1 MFGGSVKEA
10 RQGGEDGGDLRRGP
24 YHPRTERHQ
33 RRGRGLLRL
42 RDASA
47 MAIGG
52 MIGGGIFSVLGV
64 TVQLAG
70 HLAFVCFVLAGA
82 VALVTAHS
90 YAGLARRAGRSGGP
104 YAYLCEAGHPHLAAI
119 TSWYLVFGYVLAL
132 AVYAFTFG
140 HYVARVVDSGDL
152 VARAFSVVVLGA
164 FLVINLRGVG
174 ASRITE
180 DAVVLTKIVIL
191 AAIAGIGLFAW
202 APDRLRPLADSGY
215 LGVFVGA
222 ASIFIAYEG
231 FELLSY
237 DYDAIAQP
245 ARTLPRALYLSVIV
259 VIAVYVAVTLGS
271 QMLVSDQLLI
281 AQREVA
287 FATVGEQALGTV
299 GLWLAAGA
307 AVLATSSAINATLF
321 STARLVRDLSDT
333 GELPSSLGRAPAGV
347 PANAMWLLSL
357 LGAAFAM
364 LPGVNQLLAFG
375 SVTFLAVF
383 GLINHLNARTTDRA
397 HERVL
402 GHLGAAACVIAIAV
416 VLAQLAVH
424 EPTTLA
430 LIAGCLVGI
439 GALWLVFARNKPA
452 ADARR

>member
-1 MFGGSVKEA
+1 MGARPRGSPA
-10 RQGGEDGGDLRRGP
+10 GSGP

-33 RRGRGLLRL
+33 GRGRGLLRL

-70 HLAFVCFVLAGA
+70 HLAFACFVLAGA

-104 YAYLCEAGHPHLAAI
+104 YAYLRRAGHPRFAAI
-119 TSWYLVFGYVLAL
+119 TSWYLVFGYVIAL

-140 HYVARVVDSGDL
+140 HYVARVLGGGDL
-152 VARAFSVVVLGA
+152 AARAFSILALGA
-164 FLVINLRGVG
+164 FLVVNLRGVG

-180 DAVVLTKIVIL
+180 DSVVLTKIVIL
-191 AAIAGIGLFAW
+191 TTVAGIGLSTW
-202 APDRLRPLADSGY
+202 SPGRLSPLTDRGY
-215 LGVFVGA
+215 AGVLVGA

-237 DYDAIAQP
+237 DYDAIARP
-245 ARTLPRALYLSVIV
+245 ARTLPRALYLSVLV
-259 VIAVYVAVTLGS
+259 VVAVYVAVTLGS
-271 QMLVSDQLLI
+271 QMLVTDDVLV

-287 FATVGEQALGTV
+287 FATVGERALGPG

-307 AVLATSSAINATLF
+307 AVLATSSAVNATLF
-321 STARLVRDLSDT
+321 STSRLVRDLSDA
-333 GELPSSLGRAPAGV
+333 GELPASLGRAGSGA
-347 PANAMWLLSL
+347 PANALWLLSL

-364 LPGVNQLLAFG
+364 MPGVSQLLAFG
-375 SVTFLAVF
+375 SVTFLCVF
-383 GLINHLNARTTDRA
+383 GLVNHLHARTTDRPR
-397 HERVL
+397 ERVL
-402 GHLGAAACVIAIAV
+402 GHVGALACWGS
-416 VLAQLAVH
+416 VLVMLVQLALH
-424 EPTTLA
+424 QPATLA
-430 LIAGCLVGI
+430 LIAGCLLGL
-439 GALWLVFARNKPA
+439 GALWLASPRPSHASDVRP
-452 ADARR
+452 

>member
-1 MFGGSVKEA
+1 MFGGSVTEA
-10 RQGGEDGGDLRRGP
+10 RQGGEDGDLRRGP

-47 MAIGG
+47 LAIGG

-70 HLAFVCFVLAGA
+70 HLAFMCFVLAGA

-104 YAYLCEAGHPHLAAI
+104 YVYLREAGHPHFAAL

-191 AAIAGIGLFAW
+191 ATIASIGLVAW
-202 APDRLRPLADSGY
+202 APDRLSPLADSGY

-245 ARTLPRALYLSVIV
+245 AQTLPRALYLSVIV

-281 AQREVA
+281 TQREVA
-287 FATVGEQALGTV
+287 FAAVGEHALGTV

-321 STARLVRDLSDT
+321 STARLVRDLSDA
-333 GELPSSLGRAPAGV
+333 GELPSSLGRAP
-347 PANAMWLLSL
+347 
-357 LGAAFAM
+357 LGA
-364 LPGVNQLLAFG
+364 
-375 SVTFLAVF
+375 
-383 GLINHLNARTTDRA
+383 
-397 HERVL
+397 
-402 GHLGAAACVIAIAV
+402 C
-416 VLAQLAVH
+416 
-424 EPTTLA
+424 
-430 LIAGCLVGI
+430 
-439 GALWLVFARNKPA
+439 
-452 ADARR
+452 

>member
-1 MFGGSVKEA
+1 MTAG
-10 RQGGEDGGDLRRGP
+10 RQRAGDADHRDGP

-33 RRGRGLLRL
+33 RRGRGLLGL

-104 YAYLCEAGHPHLAAI
+104 YAYLCEAGHPHFAAI

-140 HYVARVVDSGDL
+140 HYVARVVDTGDL
-152 VARAFSVVVLGA
+152 VARAVTVAVLGA
-164 FLVINLRGVG
+164 FQVINMRGIG

-180 DAVVLTKIVIL
+180 DSVVLTKLLIL
-191 AAIAGIGLFAW
+191 TAIAGIGLFAW
-202 APDRLRPLADSGY
+202 APDRLSPLADSGY
-215 LGVFVGA
+215 LGVLVGA
-222 ASIFIAYEG
+222 ASIFLAYEG

-237 DYDAIAQP
+237 DYDAIAEP
-245 ARTLPRALYLSVIV
+245 ARTLPRALYLSVLV

-287 FATVGEQALGTV
+287 FAAVGEQALGAV

-321 STARLVRDLSDT
+321 STARLVRDLSDA
-333 GELPSSLGRAPAGV
+333 GELPSFLGRAPSGV
-347 PANAMWLLSL
+347 PLNAMWLLSL

-364 LPGVNQLLAFG
+364 LPGLNQLLAFG
-375 SVTFLAVF
+375 SITFLGVF

-397 HERVL
+397 LERAL
-402 GHLGAAACVIAIAV
+402 GHLGATASAIAIVV
-416 VLAQLAVH
+416 VLVQLAVH

-430 LIAGCLVGI
+430 FMAGCLVGI
-439 GALWLVFARNKPA
+439 GALRLVFARARPA
-452 ADARR
+452 PPTTGTDRH

>member
-1 MFGGSVKEA
+1 MTPRRHRA
-10 RQGGEDGGDLRRGP
+10 GDADRRVGP

-104 YAYLCEAGHPHLAAI
+104 YAYLREAGHPYLAAI

-140 HYVARVVDSGDL
+140 HYVARILGTGDL
-152 VARAFSVVVLGA
+152 VARAVAVAVLGT
-164 FLVINLRGVG
+164 FLVINMRGVG

-180 DAVVLTKIVIL
+180 DSVVLTKILIL
-191 AAIAGIGLFAW
+191 TAIAGIGLFAW
-202 APDRLRPLADSGY
+202 APDRLSPLADTGY
-215 LGVFVGA
+215 LGVLVGA
-222 ASIFIAYEG
+222 ASIFLAYEG

-237 DYDAIAQP
+237 DYDTIAEP
-245 ARTLPRALYLSVIV
+245 ERTLPRALYLSVLV
-259 VIAVYVAVTLGS
+259 VITVYVAVTLGS
-271 QMLVSDQLLI
+271 QMLVPDQLLI

-287 FATVGEQALGTV
+287 FAAVGEQALGTV

-321 STARLVRDLSDT
+321 STARLVRDLSDA
-333 GELPSSLGRAPAGV
+333 GELPPSLGRAPSGV
-347 PANAMWLLSL
+347 PANAMWLLAL

-364 LPGVNQLLAFG
+364 LPGLTQLLAFG
-375 SVTFLAVF
+375 SVTFLGVF
-383 GLINHLNARTTDRA
+383 GLVNHLSARTTDRA
-397 HERVL
+397 SERVL
-402 GHLGAAACVIAIAV
+402 GHLGATACAIAIV
-416 VLAQLAVH
+416 VVVVQLAVH

-430 LIAGCLVGI
+430 FIAGCLLGI
-439 GALWLVFARNKPA
+439 GALRLAFARTGPTT
-452 ADARR
+452 DGH